1 MSSGFT
7 IFVNVY
13 ALFECHSVRSLNDLT
28 TTFTFFIF
36 FKFLVKFQNS
46 GEKKVNENSGKSDYN
61 QLLPKMKNPVNQ

>member
-1 MSSGFT
+1 M
-7 IFVNVY
+7 V
-13 ALFECHSVRSLNDLT
+13 
-28 TTFTFFIF
+28 